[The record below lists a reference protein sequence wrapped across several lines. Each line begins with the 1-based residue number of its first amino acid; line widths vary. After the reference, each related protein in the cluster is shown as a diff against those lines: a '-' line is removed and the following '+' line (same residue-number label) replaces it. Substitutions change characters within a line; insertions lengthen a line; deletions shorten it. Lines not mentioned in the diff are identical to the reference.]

1 MLGSARGSG
10 LGTAL
15 VKWRIDLINR
25 RRYSHVVLRTS
36 AVRNASYEMYLRRG
50 FDDMGVYMEV
60 SARRLD
66 GRVSSDRR
74 LFLTQVLPPPD
85 DLSPEET
92 EELPKELLAA
102 YRDDPDI

>member
-1 MLGSARGSG
+1 
-10 LGTAL
+10 
-15 VKWRIDLINR
+15 
-25 RRYSHVVLRTS
+25 
-36 AVRNASYEMYLRRG
+36 
-50 FDDMGVYMEV
+50 MGVYMEV

-102 YRDDPDI
+102 YRDDHDI